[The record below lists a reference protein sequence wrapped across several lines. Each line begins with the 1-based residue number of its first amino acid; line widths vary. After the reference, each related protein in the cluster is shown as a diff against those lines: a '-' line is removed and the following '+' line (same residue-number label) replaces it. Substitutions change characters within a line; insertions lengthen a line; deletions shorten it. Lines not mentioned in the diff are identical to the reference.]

1 MTPSHDTAFW
11 DEVEGIFSDA
21 LALDPPVR
29 AGLLATR
36 CGDRADLRAEV
47 QSLLEAHDR
56 ATAFMGRATL
66 ASDAPTDFFSTGV
79 HAGDTVGAFRLVS
92 RIATGGMGTVYL
104 GERVA
109 GDFTQR
115 VAIKVIAAPLT
126 READARRFRTERQ
139 ILASIRHP
147 YIVSLIDGGV
157 TPRGEAFLVME
168 LVDGVPITQYCRE
181 RGLALQARLE
191 LFRQICDAVHHAH
204 ARFIVHRDLKPANIL
219 VTAEG
224 VPKVLDFGVATLL
237 ENPLAAG
244 PDQHDARIAA
254 RTEAGPGP
262 LTPGYASPE
271 QMRGLAI
278 TTASDI
284 YALGVVLY
292 ELLTGTRPYETAG
305 KPLDEVMRLVVDA
318 DTTRPS
324 LSTPNSQEQPP
335 YDWRRA
341 LNGDLDAIVLK
352 ALRKD
357 PPERYASADALSKDV
372 ERYLNGRPVEA
383 RAPSAAYVAR
393 KLVARHTIAF
403 TSAGLSLLI
412 VVGALAVAL
421 WQARVARVERDKARA
436 EATKART
443 ATAFLGRVFQSAN
456 PVQTRGQTVT
466 ARELLD
472 AGTQSITSEL
482 QGQPDVQASLL
493 IVMAQA
499 YERLGIVDRAM
510 PLAEQAL
517 ALRERSKAPPAELS
531 DALFVVGSLYRRQG
545 RPREGVPL
553 LERAVRLREANVGPD
568 DPELARS
575 LAALAL
581 SLEAIGR
588 PDGVPD
594 MIRRAIRIQERADP
608 KSAALAL
615 LYNNL
620 ATVLHRRGEL
630 AGARDAY
637 DKSIAVYNLST
648 ETANWG
654 IAMPLLN
661 LGTLLR
667 EREEIDAARPYFE
680 RALDIDRKIFG
691 PESAPT
697 AYTLACLGDLAR
709 ARGDLKA
716 AHQLLGDSLRI
727 YGISRKPDHLD
738 LVAPLTYLA
747 QTDLTEGHPREA
759 IPLLERALAISEK
772 THGRDHSAVADVLV
786 DLAAARAAA
795 NGPAAGE
802 ADARRALAIDRKTLP
817 PTHVSLVRTLT
828 TVGRLMI
835 DEHRNADARPYL
847 EEAVRIAA
855 AQLPEHHSWRLDAE
869 RALRDAQ

>member
-1 MTPSHDTAFW
+1 MTLAPDPAFW
-11 DEVEGIFSDA
+11 NDVEAIFSEA
-21 LALDPPVR
+21 LALDPLAR
-29 AGLLATR
+29 AQLLATR

-56 ATAFMGRATL
+56 ATAFMGQATVS
-66 ASDAPTDFFSTGV
+66 SDARADVFSAGLRE
-79 HAGDTVGAFRLVS
+79 GDTVGAFRLVS
-92 RIATGGMGTVYL
+92 RIATGGMGTVYVA
-104 GERVA
+104 ERVA

-115 VAIKVIAAPLT
+115 IAVKVIAAPLT
-126 READARRFRTERQ
+126 RESDARRFRTERQ
-139 ILASIRHP
+139 ILASLRHP

-157 TPRGEAFLVME
+157 TPRGEAFLAME
-168 LVDGVPITQYCRE
+168 LVDGVPITRYCRDH
-181 RGLALQARLE
+181 GLDLRTRLE

-219 VTAEG
+219 VTADG
-224 VPKVLDFGVATLL
+224 VPKVLDFGVAKLL
-237 ENPLAAG
+237 EDPLAEGRA
-244 PDQHDARIAA
+244 HSEA
-254 RTEAGPGP
+254 RTEAGVGP

-271 QMRGLAI
+271 QMRGLPI

-284 YALGVVLY
+284 YTLGVVLY

-305 KPLDEVMRLVVDA
+305 KPFDEVMRLVVDA

-324 LSTPNSQEQPP
+324 LSAPNPEEQPP

-357 PPERYASADALSKDV
+357 PGDRYASVDALSKDV

-383 RAPSAAYVAR
+383 RVPSTAYVAR
-393 KLVARHTIAF
+393 KLIARHKVAF
-403 TSAGLSLLI
+403 ASAGLSMLV
-412 VVGALAVAL
+412 VVGALGVAL
-421 WQARVARVERDKARA
+421 WQARMARVERDKARA
-436 EATKART
+436 EAAKART

-472 AGTQSITSEL
+472 AGTASIASEL

-499 YERLGIVDRAM
+499 YDRIGMVDRAV

-517 ALRERSKAPPAELS
+517 ALRERSNAPPAELS
-531 DALFVVGSLYRRQG
+531 DALFVVGSMYRRQG
-545 RPREGVPL
+545 RPRDGVAP
-553 LERAVRLREANVGPD
+553 LERSVRLREASVGPD

-575 LAALAL
+575 LSALAL
-581 SLEAIGR
+581 CLEAIGR
-588 PDGVPD
+588 PEGVLD
-594 MIRRAIRIQERADP
+594 MIRRAIRIQQRADP

-620 ATVLHRRGEL
+620 ATVLHRRGDL

-637 DKSIAVYNLST
+637 EQSIAVYNVST

-661 LGTLLR
+661 VGTLLR

-680 RALDIDRKIFG
+680 RALDIDKKIFG
-691 PESAPT
+691 PESAAT

-716 AHQLLGDSLRI
+716 AHELLGESLRI
-727 YGISRKPDHLD
+727 YGVSRKPDHID

-747 QTDLTEGHPREA
+747 QTDLTEGRPREA
-759 IPLLERALAISEK
+759 LPLLERALAISEK
-772 THGRDHSAVADVLV
+772 AHGPDHSAVAEVLV

-795 NGPAAGE
+795 NGAASGE
-802 ADARRALAIDRKTLP
+802 AEARRALAIERKTLA
-817 PTHVSLVRTLT
+817 PTHVSLVRALT
-828 TVGRLMI
+828 TLGRLMI
-835 DEHRNADARPYL
+835 DEHRNAEARPYL
-847 EEAVRIAA
+847 EEAVRIAT
-855 AQLPEHHSWRLDAE
+855 AQLPEHHSWRVDAD